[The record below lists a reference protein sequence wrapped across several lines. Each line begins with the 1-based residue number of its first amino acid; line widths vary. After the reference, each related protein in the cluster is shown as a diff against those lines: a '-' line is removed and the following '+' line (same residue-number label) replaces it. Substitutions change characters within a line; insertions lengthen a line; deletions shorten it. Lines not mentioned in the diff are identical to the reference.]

1 MKLDLKVLNEFMWL
15 RVTSEVSER
24 DALVLGAGYRKLV
37 SLGVPWVIVD
47 AAEAEA
53 NPQVVQDLLANIQK
67 VRERVNPARAPSI
80 LILPGQ
86 DFEKALTAVSEPAR
100 SVVINFIRLSRLS
113 ESLAAKIE
121 KGTKVK
127 QGKLTLAEWQ
137 AFLNPSAKKDL
148 PAIHSL
154 TVFKKDLVEQAQTLS
169 QASQERESEAT
180 RKSTQVSG
188 LGVIDPS
195 AKPKLRL
202 DFSEFRKRV
211 RGAVGVT

>member
-1 MKLDLKVLNEFMWL
+1 MKLELNVLNEFMWL

-37 SLGVPWVIVD
+37 SLGIPWVIVD

-53 NPQVVQDLLANIQK
+53 NPQIVQDLLANIQK
-67 VRERVNPARAPSI
+67 VRERVNPSRAPSI

-86 DFEKALTAVSEPAR
+86 DFEEALTAVSEPAR

-113 ESLAAKIE
+113 ENLTAKIE
-121 KGTKVK
+121 KGMKYK
-127 QGKLTLAEWQ
+127 QGKLSLAEWQ

-154 TVFKKDLVEQAQTLS
+154 ALFNKDLLEQTQALS
-169 QASQERESEAT
+169 QVSQERASEAK
-180 RKSTQVSG
+180 RRSTQVSG
-188 LGVIDPS
+188 LGVVDPS
-195 AKPKLRL
+195 AKPKLRM
-202 DFSEFRKRV
+202 DYSEFRKRV
-211 RGAVGVT
+211 RGAVGLA